1 MYYLWGI
8 IVYLKE
14 CSLEICTFLILELK
28 DFEVLFIV
36 YIRQQWVDDTKVV
49 TLAKTMWINLIILH
63 LIWFYIILI
72 WTIIRS
78 TTSSTKAFSLS
89 VELFVCNHWHDAC
102 MHNEWDSPNVWQRR
116 YKVWTQMVQSVV
128 IFMLHYDFDENLI
141 RCFSLLDN
149 DISIAISL

>member
-1 MYYLWGI
+1 MYYLWGR

-49 TLAKTMWINLIILH
+49 TLAKTMWINLRILH

-78 TTSSTKAFSLS
+78 TSRPSPL
-89 VELFVCNHWHDAC
+89 VLNYLFAIIGMMRAC
-102 MHNEWDSPNVWQRR
+102 TMSEIPLTFDNVDIKYGLRW
-116 YKVWTQMVQSVV
+116 YKVLS
-128 IFMLHYDFDENLI
+128 
-141 RCFSLLDN
+141 SLCYIM
-149 DISIAISL
+149 ISMKT